1 MKNKEFQLSGHVSYS
16 IKTKYKWLTEPGA
29 CKTCLSMHG
38 KIYDKNEVPKKPHPN
53 CRCHVEEISVIDPE
67 ISAKYEYK
75 DEITL
80 LRVDAEKLLGDLR
93 ASKNNLKS
101 TRSYKLS
108 LETQNEKTLLLQEA
122 DYTESQINDFIR
134 NLNSKVVIYNIN
146 YIKEKHQEISN
157 LRQAV
162 ISLNRRIEALIV
174 KIKKETVN
182 ELAKKGEFL
191 APDAAALWKLSA
203 TKFEDGLDYIKQNG
217 YLVSQVSS
225 LKNPRLEKKVT
236 EKLRSQNLNTNSRGV
251 VFHSNSSLA
260 KSITDSDT
268 FKNFVKKIAVDLSL
282 NDRIPDTSLS
292 FSFKSLIS
300 ETNNVLAIHNCDIV
314 DIYLDNK
321 NTIHAKVID
330 TVDYNS
336 NEPWV
341 AYPHAV
347 QEYGL
352 LENYY
357 VIVEIEYPYEKW
369 KEYLD

>member
-38 KIYDKNEVPKKPHPN
+38 KIYDKEGVPKKPHPN

-67 ISAKYEYK
+67 ISAQYEYK
-75 DEITL
+75 EEIEL
-80 LRVDAEKLLGDLR
+80 LKLEAEKLLGDIR

-122 DYTESQINDFIR
+122 DYTESQINDLITG
-134 NLNSKVVIYNIN
+134 LNSKVVIYNIN

-162 ISLNRRIEALIV
+162 ISLNKRIEDLIV

-182 ELAKKGEFL
+182 ELVKKGEFL

-225 LKNPRLEKKVT
+225 LKNSKLEKKVT
-236 EKLRSQNLNTNSRGV
+236 KKLRSQKLNTNSRGV

-260 KSITDSDT
+260 KSITDSNT
-268 FKNFVKKIAVDLSL
+268 FKNFVKNNAVELAL
-282 NDRIPDTSLS
+282 NDRVPD
-292 FSFKSLIS
+292 KSLNFGFLNS
-300 ETNNVLAIHNCDIV
+300 SSNNSLAIHRCDIV

-330 TVDYNS
+330 TVDYNAD
-336 NEPWV
+336 EPWV
-341 AYPHAV
+341 EYPHAV
-347 QEYGL
+347 QEHGL

-357 VIVEIEYPYEKW
+357 IIVEIEYPYEKW